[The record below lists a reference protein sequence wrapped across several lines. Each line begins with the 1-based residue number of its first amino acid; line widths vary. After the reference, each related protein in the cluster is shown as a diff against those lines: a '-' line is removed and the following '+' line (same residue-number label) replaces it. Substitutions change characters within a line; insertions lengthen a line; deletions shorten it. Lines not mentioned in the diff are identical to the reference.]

1 MTTPGKQNRPGG
13 GSGAAQSV
21 VATHDQDTGAQPVP
35 HLTAAERE
43 AALTA
48 YVLLLKSPT
57 DRLSRRLFLS
67 LPAAMRAAERAQQR
81 GSAVHL
87 ELFYAVPAASI
98 DGGQE

>member
-1 MTTPGKQNRPGG
+1 MSARESRPGG
-13 GSGAAQSV
+13 ATRAASESV
-21 VATHDQDTGAQPVP
+21 VATHDQDTGAFPVP

-87 ELFYAVPAASI
+87 ELFYAVPAAMI